1 MKIAKIIAWIALIAL
16 VAIQFFPVDYNQS
29 ETIPQT
35 DFMLVNNVPAT
46 VKKSLQVSCYDCHS
60 NNTQYPWYNKM
71 QPIAWFLE
79 GHIKEGKEELNF
91 SEWGNLSER
100 RKTSKLRSIIKQI
113 ESREMPMN
121 SYTLIH
127 KEAQFSE
134 AEAQRVIVY
143 IEKLKDSITN

>member
-1 MKIAKIIAWIALIAL
+1 MKIAKIIAWVALIAI
-16 VAIQFFPVDYNQS
+16 VFIQFFPVDYNQS

-60 NNTQYPWYNKM
+60 NNTRYPWYNKL
-71 QPIAWFLE
+71 QAVAWFLD

-91 SEWGNLSER
+91 SEWDNLSDR

-113 ESREMPMN
+113 ESDEMPLS

-127 KEAQFSE
+127 KEAKFSE
-134 AEAQRVIVY
+134 AETQRIIKYV
-143 IEKLKDSITN
+143 EKLKDSIAN